1 MILMYHEISEGKS
14 PGAVPVNEFR
24 KQMEYLK
31 DCGKYDIVN
40 LDNYVDHLNDRVYR
54 NPIAITFDD
63 GYVSVKT
70 RALPII
76 KQLGIP
82 IAIFVPV
89 AHVGLFNAWD
99 TKDGNPRIDILDW
112 EPLAELSREALVTI
126 GSHGLNHV
134 SHGDLDEEADFHEIS
149 KSKEM
154 LEDQLGIE
162 AKYYAFPYGQI
173 INIGRYS
180 IDHAKKAGYKA
191 ALSTFWS
198 RKNSVKN
205 IYSLNRLYID
215 GTETMDRFINK
226 LESKIDTGF
235 YIQKLKNVLFALGI
249 LK

>member
-1 MILMYHEISEGKS
+1 MILMYHDISEGRS

-31 DCGKYDIVN
+31 NCGKYDILS
-40 LDNYVDHLNDRVYR
+40 LDQYVDNLTNAVHE

-63 GYVSVKT
+63 GYVSLKT
-70 RALPII
+70 LVLPVI
-76 KQLGIP
+76 KEYRIP
-82 IAIFVPV
+82 IAIFIPV
-89 AHVGLFNAWD
+89 KHVGLFNAWD
-99 TKDGNPRIDILDW
+99 IENGHPRIDILDW
-112 EPLAELSREALVTI
+112 ELLAELSREELVTI

-162 AKYYAFPYGQI
+162 ATYYAFPYGQI
-173 INIGRYS
+173 INIGKYS
-180 IDHAKKAGYKA
+180 IDHIKKAGYKA

-205 IYSLNRLYID
+205 LYSLNRLYID

-235 YIQKLKNVLFALGI
+235 YIQKLKNVLFVLGI